1 LSIIYIMNYSLSPAS
16 IGGRTRRRRGGEVQ
30 PLVIGGRRQRGGVGE
45 GENGDMV
52 VEDDMI
58 GAGYKQRGGIDG
70 AVEPVKGEGVNYNDK
85 LQTSGGGYMMPK
97 GRRQRRRESR
107 RQSRRQRKGGENK
120 SRSKSRQRR
129 QRKGGENK
137 SRSKSRQRR

>member
-1 LSIIYIMNYSLSPAS
+1 MNYSLSPAS
-16 IGGRTRRRRGGEVQ
+16 IGGRTRRRRGGVETQ

-70 AVEPVKGEGVNYNDK
+70 AVEPVKGEGVNYNDM
-85 LQTSGGGYMMPK
+85 LQRSGGGYMMPK

-107 RQSRRQRKGGENK
+107 RQSRRQRKGGEKKSKKSKK

-129 QRKGGENK
+129 
-137 SRSKSRQRR
+137 

>member
-1 LSIIYIMNYSLSPAS
+1 MNYSLSPAS
-16 IGGRTRRRRGGEVQ
+16 VGGRTRRRRGGEVQ
-30 PLVIGGRRQRGGVGE
+30 PLVIGGRRQRGGVGD
-45 GENGDMV
+45 GEDGGDMV
-52 VEDDMI
+52 VEEQMM

-70 AVEPVKGEGVNYNDK
+70 ATEPTKGEGQNFNDK

>member
-1 LSIIYIMNYSLSPAS
+1 MNYSLSPAS
-16 IGGRTRRRRGGEVQ
+16 IGGRTRRRRGGVETQ

-70 AVEPVKGEGVNYNDK
+70 AVEPVKGEGVNYNDM
-85 LQTSGGGYMMPK
+85 LQRSGGGYMMPK

-107 RQSRRQRKGGENK
+107 RQSRRQRKGGEK
-120 SRSKSRQRR
+120 KSKKSKKSRSRSKSRQRR
-129 QRKGGENK
+129 
-137 SRSKSRQRR
+137 

>member
-16 IGGRTRRRRGGEVQ
+16 VGGRTRRRRGGVEVQ
-30 PLVIGGRRQRGGVGE
+30 PLVIGGRRQRGGE
-45 GENGDMV
+45 GEDGDMV

-58 GAGYKQRGGIDG
+58 GAGYKQRGGMDG
-70 AVEPVKGEGVNYNDK
+70 AVEPVKGEGVNYNDQR
-85 LQTSGGGYMMPK
+85 QTSGGGYMMPK

-107 RQSRRQRKGGENK
+107 RQSRRQRKGGEKKSKKSKK

-129 QRKGGENK
+129 
-137 SRSKSRQRR
+137 

>member
-16 IGGRTRRRRGGEVQ
+16 IGGRTRRRRGGVETQ
-30 PLVIGGRRQRGGVGE
+30 PLVIGGRRQRGGDV
-45 GENGDMV
+45 ENGDMV

-58 GAGYKQRGGIDG
+58 GAGYKQRGGMDG
-70 AVEPVKGEGVNYNDK
+70 AVEQWKGEGQTADDK
-85 LQTSGGGYMMPK
+85 VMLGAGYMMPK

-107 RQSRRQRKGGENK
+107 RQSRRQRKGGEKKSKKSKK

-129 QRKGGENK
+129 
-137 SRSKSRQRR
+137 